1 MKKYI
6 LLLIPLLFLM
16 AQCHKTP
23 TPTPDPEPDLPPATQ
38 EGKGTIGCYI
48 NGKPWVPKSYIAIG
62 SPKYLEVVF
71 DKFDNNYFGL
81 TAIIDGSL
89 NQSLKI
95 EAYNTRLGMNIAQKI
110 GPYQFLNFDF
120 GNCATFII
128 DSTNTSNNYI
138 NITKLDT
145 VKNIV
150 SGTFGFRAIN
160 KCRDT
165 VKITSGRFDTHF

>member
-1 MKKYI
+1 MKKYLI
-6 LLLIPLLFLM
+6 FLIPILFLM
-16 AQCHKTP
+16 AQCHKTS
-23 TPTPDPEPDLPPATQ
+23 TPDPEPDLPPATQ

-62 SPKYLEVVF
+62 SPKYLEAVF

-81 TAIIDGSL
+81 TAIIDVSL

-95 EAYNTRLGMNIAQKI
+95 EAYNARLGLNIAQKI

-128 DSTNTSNNYI
+128 DSTSNNYI

-145 VKNIV
+145 INNIV
-150 SGTFGFRAIN
+150 SGAFGFRAIN
-160 KCRDT
+160 KCKDT
-165 VKITSGRFDTHF
+165 VKVTSGRFDVHF